1 MRWSITCQNLWT
13 NFLQIMEN
21 NNFTAYQFE
30 NYDVKGLKLEIN
42 FSNTD
47 FLEIKTHEEINS
59 PIEKI
64 EESFEP
70 LLFGIDMNIT
80 NIRNINDLKGKKIIL
95 LDGHHRYEYLKRK
108 DIDKFIEIVLISI
121 DDVEIL
127 SYPSH
132 LTIGKKEFEEIL
144 ENHNFLN
151 NATSKFFVSIDDVKF
166 FNKEIKD
173 IYQLYEFKN
182 FCYVNE
188 YISSTVD
195 ENQADEKDMVNFT
208 PIKISEIVESDS
220 LFPPK
225 STWITPRL

>member
-1 MRWSITCQNLWT
+1 
-13 NFLQIMEN
+13 MEN
-21 NNFTAYQFE
+21 KNFTPYQFE
-30 NYDVKGLKLEIN
+30 NYYVEGLKLEIN

-47 FLEIKTHEEINS
+47 FIEIKTHEEINS

-80 NIRNINDLKGKKIIL
+80 NIKNINDLKGKKMIL
-95 LDGHHRYEYLKRK
+95 LDGHHRYEYLKRN
-108 DIDKFIEIVLISI
+108 DIDKSIELVLISI

-127 SYPSH
+127 SYPSR
-132 LTIGKKEFEEIL
+132 LTITKKEFEEIL
-144 ENHNFLN
+144 ENYNFSN
-151 NATSKFFVSIDDVKF
+151 NVSSKFFVSVDDVKF
-166 FNKEIKD
+166 FNEEILD

-188 YISSTVD
+188 YISSVVD
-195 ENQADEKDMVNFT
+195 ENKTNDEIIVNFT
-208 PIKISEIVESDS
+208 PIKVSEIVENDS

>member
-1 MRWSITCQNLWT
+1 
-13 NFLQIMEN
+13 MEN
-21 NNFTAYQFE
+21 NYFTTYKFE
-30 NYDVKGLKLEIN
+30 NYDVEGLKLKIN
-42 FSNTD
+42 FANAE
-47 FLEIKTHEEINS
+47 FLEIKTHEEIDT
-59 PIEKI
+59 PIENI
-64 EESFEP
+64 EESFDP
-70 LLFGIDMNIT
+70 LLFGIDENLE
-80 NIRNINDLKGKKIIL
+80 NIRNIDDLNGKKIIL

-108 DIDKFIEIVLISI
+108 DIDKSIEIVLISTV
-121 DDVEIL
+121 DVEIL
-127 SYPSH
+127 SYPSR
-132 LTIGKKEFEEIL
+132 LTIGKKDFQKIL

-151 NATSKFFVSIDDVKF
+151 NASSKFFVSIDDVKF
-166 FNKEIKD
+166 FNKEIVD

-195 ENQADEKDMVNFT
+195 ENQAGEKDMVNFT

>member
-1 MRWSITCQNLWT
+1 MK
-13 NFLQIMEN
+13 N
-21 NNFTAYQFE
+21 NNFTVYQFE
-30 NYDVKGLKLEIN
+30 NYDVEGLKLEIN

-47 FLEIKTHEEINS
+47 FIEIKTHEEINS
-59 PIEKI
+59 PIENM

-80 NIRNINDLKGKKIIL
+80 NIKNINDLKGKKMIL
-95 LDGHHRYEYLKRK
+95 LDGHHRYEYLKRN
-108 DIDKFIEIVLISI
+108 DIDKSIELVLISI

-127 SYPSH
+127 SYPSR
-132 LTIGKKEFEEIL
+132 LIITKKEFEEIL
-144 ENHNFLN
+144 ENYNFSN
-151 NATSKFFVSIDDVKF
+151 NVSSKFFVSVDDVKF
-166 FNKEIKD
+166 FNEEILD

-188 YISSTVD
+188 YISSVVD
-195 ENQADEKDMVNFT
+195 ENKNNDEIIVNFT
-208 PIKISEIVESDS
+208 PIKVSEILENDS

>member
-1 MRWSITCQNLWT
+1 
-13 NFLQIMEN
+13 MEN

-30 NYDVKGLKLEIN
+30 NYDVEGLKLEIN

-47 FLEIKTHEEINS
+47 FIEIKTHEEINS
-59 PIEKI
+59 PIENM

-80 NIRNINDLKGKKIIL
+80 NIKNINDLKGKKMIL
-95 LDGHHRYEYLKRK
+95 LDGHHRYEYLKRN
-108 DIDKFIEIVLISI
+108 DIDKSIELVLISI

-127 SYPSH
+127 SYPSR
-132 LTIGKKEFEEIL
+132 LIIRKKEFEEIL
-144 ENHNFLN
+144 ENYNFSN
-151 NATSKFFVSIDDVKF
+151 NVSSKFFVSVDDVKF
-166 FNKEIKD
+166 FNKEILD

-182 FCYVNE
+182 FCYFTE
-188 YISSTVD
+188 YISSAVD
-195 ENQADEKDMVNFT
+195 ENKTNDEIFVNFT
-208 PIKISEIVESDS
+208 PIKVSEIVENDS

>member
-1 MRWSITCQNLWT
+1 
-13 NFLQIMEN
+13 MEN
-21 NNFTAYQFE
+21 NYFTTYKFE
-30 NYDVKGLKLEIN
+30 NYDVEGLKLEIN
-42 FSNTD
+42 FANAE
-47 FLEIKTHEEINS
+47 FLEIKTHEDIDT
-59 PIEKI
+59 PIENI
-64 EESFEP
+64 EEFFDP
-70 LLFGIDMNIT
+70 LLFGIDENIK
-80 NIRNINDLKGKKIIL
+80 NIRNIDDLKGKKIIL

-127 SYPSH
+127 SYPSR
-132 LTIGKKEFEEIL
+132 LTIRKKEFEEIL
-144 ENHNFLN
+144 KNYNFSN
-151 NATSKFFVSIDDVKF
+151 SVSSKFFVSLDDVKF
-166 FNKEIKD
+166 FNEEIED

-195 ENQADEKDMVNFT
+195 ENQADDKDMVNFT

-220 LFPPK
+220 LLPPK

>member
-1 MRWSITCQNLWT
+1 
-13 NFLQIMEN
+13 MEN
-21 NNFTAYQFE
+21 NNFTVYQFE
-30 NYDVKGLKLEIN
+30 NYDVEGLKFEIN

-47 FLEIKTHEEINS
+47 FIEIMTHEEINS
-59 PIEKI
+59 PIENM

-80 NIRNINDLKGKKIIL
+80 NIKNINDLKGKKMIL
-95 LDGHHRYEYLKRK
+95 LDGHHRYEYLKRN
-108 DIDKFIEIVLISI
+108 DIDKSIELVLISI

-127 SYPSH
+127 SYPSR
-132 LTIGKKEFEEIL
+132 LIIRKKEFEEIL
-144 ENHNFLN
+144 ESYNFSN
-151 NATSKFFVSIDDVKF
+151 NVSSKFFVSVDDVKF
-166 FNKEIKD
+166 FNEEILD

-188 YISSTVD
+188 YISSAVD
-195 ENQADEKDMVNFT
+195 ENKTNDEIIVNFT
-208 PIKISEIVESDS
+208 PIKVSEIVENDS

>member
-1 MRWSITCQNLWT
+1 
-13 NFLQIMEN
+13 MEN
-21 NNFTAYQFE
+21 NYFTTYKFE
-30 NYDVKGLKLEIN
+30 NYDVEGLKLKIN
-42 FSNTD
+42 FANAE
-47 FLEIKTHEEINS
+47 FLEIKTHEEIDT
-59 PIEKI
+59 PIENI
-64 EESFEP
+64 EESFDP
-70 LLFGIDMNIT
+70 LLFGIDENLK
-80 NIRNINDLKGKKIIL
+80 NIRNIDDLNGKKIIL

-108 DIDKFIEIVLISI
+108 DIDKSIEIVLISTV
-121 DDVEIL
+121 DVEIL
-127 SYPSH
+127 SYPAR
-132 LTIGKKEFEEIL
+132 LTIGKKDFQKIL

-151 NATSKFFVSIDDVKF
+151 NASSKFFVSIDDVKF
-166 FNKEIKD
+166 FNKEIVD

-195 ENQADEKDMVNFT
+195 ENQAGEKDMVNFT

>member
-1 MRWSITCQNLWT
+1 
-13 NFLQIMEN
+13 MEN
-21 NNFTAYQFE
+21 NYFTTYKFE
-30 NYDVKGLKLEIN
+30 NYDVEGLKLKIN
-42 FSNTD
+42 FANAE
-47 FLEIKTHEEINS
+47 FLEIKTHEEIDK
-59 PIEKI
+59 PIENI
-64 EESFEP
+64 EESFDP
-70 LLFGIDMNIT
+70 LLFGIDENLK
-80 NIRNINDLKGKKIIL
+80 NIRNIDDLKGKKIIL

-108 DIDKFIEIVLISI
+108 DIDKSIEIVLISTV
-121 DDVEIL
+121 DVEIL
-127 SYPSH
+127 SYPAR
-132 LTIGKKEFEEIL
+132 LTIGKKDFQKIL

-151 NATSKFFVSIDDVKF
+151 NASSKFFVSIDDVKF
-166 FNKEIKD
+166 FNKEIVD

-195 ENQADEKDMVNFT
+195 ENQAGEKDMVNFT

>member
-1 MRWSITCQNLWT
+1 
-13 NFLQIMEN
+13 MEN
-21 NNFTAYQFE
+21 NNFTVYQFE
-30 NYDVKGLKLEIN
+30 NYDVEGLKLEIN

-47 FLEIKTHEEINS
+47 FIEIKTHEEINF
-59 PIEKI
+59 PIENM

-80 NIRNINDLKGKKIIL
+80 NIKNINDLKGKKMIL
-95 LDGHHRYEYLKRK
+95 LDGHHRYEYLKRN
-108 DIDKFIEIVLISI
+108 DIDKSIELVLISI

-127 SYPSH
+127 SYPSR
-132 LTIGKKEFEEIL
+132 LIITKKEFEEIL
-144 ENHNFLN
+144 ENYNFSN
-151 NATSKFFVSIDDVKF
+151 NVSSKFYVSVDDVKF
-166 FNKEIKD
+166 FNEEILD

-188 YISSTVD
+188 YISSVVD
-195 ENQADEKDMVNFT
+195 ENKTNDEIIVNFT
-208 PIKISEIVESDS
+208 PIKVSEIVENDS

>member
-1 MRWSITCQNLWT
+1 
-13 NFLQIMEN
+13 MESN
-21 NNFTAYQFE
+21 IFTAYQFE

-95 LDGHHRYEYLKRK
+95 LDGHHRYEYLKRNN
-108 DIDKFIEIVLISI
+108 IDKSIELVLISM

-127 SYPSH
+127 SYPSR
-132 LTIGKKEFEEIL
+132 LTITKKEFEEIL
-144 ENHNFLN
+144 ENYNFSN
-151 NATSKFFVSIDDVKF
+151 NVSSKFYVSVDDVKF
-166 FNKEIKD
+166 FNEEILD

-188 YISSTVD
+188 YISSAVD
-195 ENQADEKDMVNFT
+195 ENKTNDEIIVNFT
-208 PIKISEIVESDS
+208 PIKVSEIVENDS

>member
-1 MRWSITCQNLWT
+1 
-13 NFLQIMEN
+13 MEN
-21 NNFTAYQFE
+21 NNFTVYQFE
-30 NYDVKGLKLEIN
+30 NYDVEGLKLEIN

-47 FLEIKTHEEINS
+47 FIEIKTHEEINF
-59 PIEKI
+59 PIENM

-80 NIRNINDLKGKKIIL
+80 NIKNINDLKGKKMIL
-95 LDGHHRYEYLKRK
+95 LDGHHRYEYLKRN
-108 DIDKFIEIVLISI
+108 DIDKSIELVLISI
-121 DDVEIL
+121 SDVKIF
-127 SYPSH
+127 SYPSR
-132 LTIGKKEFEEIL
+132 LIIRKKEFEEIL
-144 ENHNFLN
+144 ENYNFSN
-151 NATSKFFVSIDDVKF
+151 NVTSKFFVSVDDVKF
-166 FNKEIKD
+166 FNEEILD

-195 ENQADEKDMVNFT
+195 ENQAGEKDMVNFT
-208 PIKISEIVESDS
+208 PIKISEIVDSDS

>member
-1 MRWSITCQNLWT
+1 
-13 NFLQIMEN
+13 MEN
-21 NNFTAYQFE
+21 NNFTVYQFE
-30 NYDVKGLKLEIN
+30 NYDVEGLKFEIN

-47 FLEIKTHEEINS
+47 FIEIMTHEEINS
-59 PIEKI
+59 PIENM

-80 NIRNINDLKGKKIIL
+80 NIKNINDLKGKKMIL
-95 LDGHHRYEYLKRK
+95 LDGHHRYEYLKRN
-108 DIDKFIEIVLISI
+108 DIDKSIELVLISI

-127 SYPSH
+127 SYPSR
-132 LTIGKKEFEEIL
+132 LIITKKEFEEIL
-144 ENHNFLN
+144 ESYNFSN
-151 NATSKFFVSIDDVKF
+151 NVSSKFFVSVDDVKF
-166 FNKEIKD
+166 FNEEILD

-188 YISSTVD
+188 YISSAVD
-195 ENQADEKDMVNFT
+195 ENKTNDEIIVNFT
-208 PIKISEIVESDS
+208 PIKVSEIVENDS

>member
-1 MRWSITCQNLWT
+1 
-13 NFLQIMEN
+13 MEN
-21 NNFTAYQFE
+21 NNFTVYQFE
-30 NYDVKGLKLEIN
+30 NYDVEGLKLEIN

-47 FLEIKTHEEINS
+47 FIEIKTHEEINS
-59 PIEKI
+59 PIEKM

-80 NIRNINDLKGKKIIL
+80 NIKNINDLKGKKMIL
-95 LDGHHRYEYLKRK
+95 LDGHHRYEYLKRN
-108 DIDKFIEIVLISI
+108 DIDKSIELVLISI

-127 SYPSH
+127 SYPSR
-132 LTIGKKEFEEIL
+132 LIIRKKEFEEIL
-144 ENHNFLN
+144 ENYNFSN
-151 NATSKFFVSIDDVKF
+151 NVSSKFFVSVDNVKF
-166 FNKEIKD
+166 FNEEILD

-188 YISSTVD
+188 YISSAVD
-195 ENQADEKDMVNFT
+195 ENKTNDEIIVNFT
-208 PIKISEIVESDS
+208 PIKVSEILENDS